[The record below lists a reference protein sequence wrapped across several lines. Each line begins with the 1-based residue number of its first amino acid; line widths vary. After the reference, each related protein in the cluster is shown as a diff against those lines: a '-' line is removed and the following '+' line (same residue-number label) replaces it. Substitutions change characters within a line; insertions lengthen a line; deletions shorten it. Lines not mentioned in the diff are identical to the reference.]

1 MMMSNESLRRALNPT
16 GHFSLPTFLCAG
28 AISGALAAAVTT
40 PLDVI
45 KTRLQTQGMT
55 RAHQSKVSVPL
66 RRYTHGDTRAAGCL
80 LASFADLIRPANNRD

>member
-66 RRYTHGDTRAAGCL
+66 RTHTGTHEQQVAC
-80 LASFADLIRPANNRD
+80 